1 MTEILN
7 SFRFG
12 VRLLDLIDIAIVAF
26 IVYRLLLLIKGTR
39 AMQMLL
45 GLGVVGLGFFVSSTF
60 GLFTTHWLLSHF
72 FDYLIVII
80 IVLFQDDLRRAL
92 THVGKTSVFTRSV
105 SEAEKER
112 LHELCKAASIL
123 ATQKRGALLVIE
135 RDTGLKNFIETG
147 SPIDAQI
154 NSELIVSLFQ
164 PTSPLHDGAV
174 IISGDRIAS
183 AACFLPLSQDPDI
196 DKRYGTR
203 HRAAMGLSEETDA
216 IIIIVS
222 EETGN
227 VHLVSGGKITTNM
240 DEDALYRSLS
250 IILNLLSRPERLT
263 SKIKS
268 WFGKKKRKT
277 P

>member
-1 MTEILN
+1 VTEILN

-12 VRLLDLIDIAIVAF
+12 VRLLDFIDIAIVAF

-112 LHELCKAASIL
+112 LHEICRSAAQL
-123 ATQKRGALLVIE
+123 ASQKRGALIVIE

-147 SPIDAQI
+147 SSIDAQI

-174 IISGDRIAS
+174 IISGDRVAA

-196 DKRYGTR
+196 DKRFGTR

-216 IIIIVS
+216 IVIIVS
-222 EETGN
+222 EETGQIQ
-227 VHLVSGGKITTNM
+227 LVSGGKITTDL
-240 DEDALYRSLS
+240 DESTLHRSLS
-250 IILNLLSRPERLT
+250 IILNLLSRPDRFT
-263 SKIKS
+263 NRVKS
-268 WFGKKKRKT
+268 WLGKKRKK
-277 P
+277 

>member
-1 MTEILN
+1 
-7 SFRFG
+7 
-12 VRLLDLIDIAIVAF
+12 
-26 IVYRLLLLIKGTR
+26 
-39 AMQMLL
+39 MQMLL

-112 LHELCKAASIL
+112 LHELCKAASML
-123 ATQKRGALLVIE
+123 AAQKRGALLVIE

-147 SPIDAQI
+147 SSIDSQV

-164 PTSPLHDGAV
+164 PASPLHDGAV
-174 IISGDRIAS
+174 IISGDRVAA

-196 DKRYGTR
+196 DKRFGTR
-203 HRAAMGLSEETDA
+203 HRAAVGLSEETDA
-216 IIIIVS
+216 IVIIVS
-222 EETGN
+222 EETG
-227 VHLVSGGKITTNM
+227 HIQLVSGGKITTNL
-240 DEDALYRSLS
+240 DEETLFRSLS
-250 IILNLLSRPERLT
+250 IILNLLSRPDHFANR
-263 SKIKS
+263 IKS
-268 WFGKKKRKT
+268 WFKRKRKST
-277 P
+277 